1 MRSRVAALVI
11 IAAIFSTTA
20 QAKKVLPAVW
30 QVMRSADPVT
40 GASTCAVVASDTAGG
55 LRFTQTGAFYPVVE
69 MNSTHGLLVGVS
81 SGGRFRLPV
90 GDILWRIDDHP
101 HRVVKAADNPAL
113 AGQASDVPAATVEAL
128 TAQTMR
134 MVQAMTA
141 TSTMAGGAA
150 AREMLDEMLAGQTL
164 LFRSASTALQ
174 TGIPDYLALRA
185 GQVTAKGI
193 RPYPLDASFR
203 AGLVAC
209 GITG

>member
-20 QAKKVLPAVW
+20 QAKKAPPAVW

-40 GASTCAVVASDTAGG
+40 GVTTCAVVASDTAGG
-55 LRFTQTGAFYPVVE
+55 LRFTQTGALYPVVE

-81 SGGRFRLPV
+81 SGGRLRLPV

-113 AGQASDVPAATVEAL
+113 AGQASEVPAATVEAL

-174 TGIPDYLALRA
+174 IGIPDYSALRA

>member
-1 MRSRVAALVI
+1 MRVAA
-11 IAAIFSTTA
+11 AALALGALAMSPAA
-20 QAKKVLPAVW
+20 QARKAPPPVW

-40 GASTCAVVASDTAGG
+40 GASTCAVVASDTAAG
-55 LRFTQTGAFYPVVE
+55 LRFTQTGALYPVVE

-81 SGGRFRLPV
+81 SGGRIRLPV

-101 HRVVKAADNPAL
+101 HRVVRAADNPAIAAQPSGL
-113 AGQASDVPAATVEAL
+113 PSATVEGL

-141 TSTMAGGAA
+141 TSTMAGGEA
-150 AREMLDEMLAGQTL
+150 AREMLDEMLAGQSL
-164 LFRSASTALQ
+164 LFRPGSTAVQ
-174 TGIPDYLALRA
+174 TGIPDYSALRA

-193 RPYPLDASFR
+193 RPYLLDTSFR
-203 AGLVAC
+203 AGLVLC